1 MEARAGGR
9 AAGALLRVEPG
20 EVRRHEAHLHFSHAR
35 VPAIWPEWPSPK
47 RAAVDARTD
56 LSGALSAIDLRLPSG
71 ASFKTAA
78 STSTALLTGEANAS
92 LDFVLASFAAAAANE
107 TDGDEQASDARA
119 HKGIGQLPAVVPARK
134 RLPRHDEHKAMLD
147 KATAE
152 LLCALKSVALVYEPL
167 PALPALRR
175 AEPAAERATQRRR
188 RDGPN
193 QRVRFGTARATVEA
207 IAPPGGSGADAST
220 TGAAPSSYS
229 RASVR
234 EHVRSKLR
242 SLRADADA
250 RAAFYTEM
258 GACAAAPSR
267 APSRRCPPRRP
278 SHCRSHRALRRAAPR
293 SRPARVRVAERASEL
308 RATQPRAYSMES
320 LTALSDGRL
329 SPAGRQHRLLER
341 VAERDARMSRALA
354 RKATD
359 VVARE
364 RDVLERTDR
373 RELLRARR
381 VERERVLRHALLQA
395 RWASLALASAAVS
408 AHAQLL
414 RASRRERERKAAA
427 KSVQRAFRAH
437 ALRVAIR
444 AYARALR
451 TLRRYCW
458 RASLG
463 TRVRRKRRAVRAVR
477 GWLAQ
482 AGAAGLAARIVRVF
496 RLAIVRLQRSWRA
509 VRTVRAAMLEALRRR
524 WHAVHR
530 CGRSASPRARACTP
544 RDDDQPRARMTARG
558 AAPPA
563 RPPPCVA
570 HARRSELAA
579 AAPTLEVPPAIRDRL
594 LLADLIERQRA
605 WLAQLGVW
613 TPLWRA
619 YERARAQLR
628 RYAETAAE
636 RAQLMRDGGL
646 VVPASSSAMA
656 AQEDGWLVSFAG
668 SLAAVRTIQRMA
680 RGRNARHF
688 WAAHRPCAPLPSR
701 PRFRALAS
709 EEHVRT
715 LVRTAAAHVRHGGP
729 VPHRVRL
736 PLDARAAEGAPPDG
750 AGESAPSPPVEDAAR
765 PAAMSAARP

>member
-258 GACAAAPSR
+258 
-267 APSRRCPPRRP
+267 
-278 SHCRSHRALRRAAPR
+278 
-293 SRPARVRVAERASEL
+293 AERASEL

-524 WHAVHR
+524 WHAVH
-530 CGRSASPRARACTP
+530 
-544 RDDDQPRARMTARG
+544 
-558 AAPPA
+558 
-563 RPPPCVA
+563 
-570 HARRSELAA
+570 SELAA